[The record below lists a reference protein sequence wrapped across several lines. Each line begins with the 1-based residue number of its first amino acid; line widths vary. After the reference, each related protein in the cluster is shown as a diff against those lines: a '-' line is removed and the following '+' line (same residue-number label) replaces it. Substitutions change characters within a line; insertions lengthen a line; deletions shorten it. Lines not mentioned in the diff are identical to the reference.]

1 MNPQIKSN
9 HRLTYI
15 NTLAS
20 ARELHQFI
28 QYLDEKYGVDSTDPD
43 NTFGR
48 IFLDQPFIK
57 NGVPNT
63 LYLAGISSYSPNNL
77 NLPKHRAI

>member
-28 QYLDEKYGVDSTDPD
+28 QYLDEKYGVDSTDPN

-57 NGVPNT
+57 NSVPNT